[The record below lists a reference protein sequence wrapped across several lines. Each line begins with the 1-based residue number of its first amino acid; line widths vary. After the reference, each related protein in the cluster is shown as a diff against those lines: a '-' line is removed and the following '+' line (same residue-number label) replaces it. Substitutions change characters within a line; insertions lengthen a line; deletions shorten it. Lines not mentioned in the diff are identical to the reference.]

1 MRLGSSLRF
10 EVPQQVHFEG
20 ILRDNTIEGTF
31 LDGQG
36 GGSFTLEKQP
46 ENKDGPCED
55 PLCGLGDG

>member
-1 MRLGSSLRF
+1 
-10 EVPQQVHFEG
+10 VTTAQVHFEG
-20 ILRDNTIEGTF
+20 ILRDNAIEGTF